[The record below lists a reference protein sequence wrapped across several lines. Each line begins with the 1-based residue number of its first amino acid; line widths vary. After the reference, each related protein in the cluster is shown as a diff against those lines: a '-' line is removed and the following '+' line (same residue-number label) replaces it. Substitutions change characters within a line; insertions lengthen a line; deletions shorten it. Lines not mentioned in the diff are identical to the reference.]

1 VTVPG
6 PPDVVALARALV
18 DIPSADADEAA
29 VADFL
34 AAFLAARAWKVE
46 RQEAAPG
53 RPNVLATTGAPARVV
68 FSSHLDTV
76 PPHLPAREVAEF
88 LYGRGACDAKGI
100 VAAQITAA
108 ERLRA
113 AGVRELGLLFVA
125 DEEQN
130 GSGAR
135 AANRHPDAAECR
147 WLING
152 EPTENKLATGSKGSL
167 RLRLTAEGKSAH
179 SAYPELGHSA
189 IEDLLQVLAELRTAR
204 WPEDPLFGETTC
216 NVGVIAGGT
225 RSNVIAHDAHADL
238 QIRLVGPAE
247 PVREIVE
254 RAARGRVR
262 VEVRTSVPPI
272 RLTTIPGFETALVR
286 YTTDIPNLTNW
297 GTPLLLGPGSIH
309 VAHTPEERIAKADL
323 ERGVELYE
331 RLARTLLAGSV
342 EGLPAR
348 G

>member
-1 VTVPG
+1 MSLVPP
-6 PPDVVALARALV
+6 PPDAVALARALV

-34 AAFLAARAWKVE
+34 AAYLVERGWMVE
-46 RQEAAPG
+46 RQDLAPG

-76 PPHLPAREVAEF
+76 PPHVPAREDAEF
-88 LYGRGACDAKGI
+88 LHGRGACDAKGI
-100 VAAQITAA
+100 IAAQIAAA

-113 AGVRELGLLFVA
+113 GGVRELGLLFVV

-135 AANRHPDAAECR
+135 AANRHPRARDCR

-152 EPTENKLATGSKGSL
+152 EPTENKLATGTKGSL
-167 RLRLTAEGKSAH
+167 RLRLVAEGKSAH

-189 IEDLLQVLAELRTAR
+189 IDDLLAVLAELRAAR
-204 WPEDPLFGETTC
+204 WPTDPLFGETTC

-225 RSNVIAHDAHADL
+225 RPNVIPDAAHAEV
-238 QIRLVGPAE
+238 QIRLVGPVE
-247 PVREIVE
+247 PVCEIVE
-254 RAARGRVR
+254 RAARGRAR
-262 VEVRTSVPPI
+262 VDVLTAIPPVQ
-272 RLTTIPGFETALVR
+272 LTTVPVFDTALVR
-286 YTTDIPNLTNW
+286 YATDIPNLTSW

-309 VAHTPEERIAKADL
+309 VAHTPEERIAKREL
-323 ERGVELYE
+323 VRGVELYV
-331 RLARTLLAGSV
+331 RLAQVLLSRRP
-342 EGLPAR
+342 EGGA
-348 G
+348 

>member
-1 VTVPG
+1 MSLVPP
-6 PPDVVALARALV
+6 PPDAVALARALV

-34 AAFLAARAWKVE
+34 AAYLVERGWMVE
-46 RQEAAPG
+46 RQDLAPG

-76 PPHLPAREVAEF
+76 PPHVPAREDAEF
-88 LYGRGACDAKGI
+88 LHGRGACDAKGI
-100 VAAQITAA
+100 IAAQIAAA

-113 AGVRELGLLFVA
+113 GGVRELGLLFVV

-135 AANRHPDAAECR
+135 AANRHPRARDCR

-152 EPTENKLATGSKGSL
+152 EPTENKLATGTKGSL
-167 RLRLTAEGKSAH
+167 RLRLVAEGKSAH

-189 IEDLLQVLAELRTAR
+189 IDDLLAVLVELRAAR
-204 WPEDPLFGETTC
+204 WPTDPLFGETTC

-225 RSNVIAHDAHADL
+225 RPNVIPDAAHADV
-238 QIRLVGPAE
+238 QIRLVGPVEA
-247 PVREIVE
+247 VRETVE
-254 RAARGRVR
+254 RAARGRAR
-262 VEVRTSVPPI
+262 VDVLTAIPPVQ
-272 RLTTIPGFETALVR
+272 LTTVPGFDTALVR
-286 YTTDIPNLTNW
+286 YATDIPNLTSW

-309 VAHTPEERIAKADL
+309 VAHTPEERIAKREL
-323 ERGVELYE
+323 VRGVELYV
-331 RLARTLLAGSV
+331 RLAQVLLSRRP
-342 EGLPAR
+342 EGGA
-348 G
+348 